1 MTHFPLLTVTLLLPL
16 AGALIISVIPKE
28 ATRLIRTA
36 ALVSTLVTFVTSLF
50 IVFHFNASVAGPQL
64 EDQARWIPQVGA
76 TLHLGVDGI
85 SLWLVLLT
93 TFLMPAS
100 VLVSAHVGEKVKAF
114 HVVLLILETSLLGV
128 FLSLDLALFYVF
140 WEAMLVPMFFLIG
153 IWGYERRRY
162 AAVKFFLYT
171 LSGSLIMLAGI
182 LFLYFTG
189 GRTFDIAAISHVHLA
204 GSTQAWLFWAFFAS
218 FAIKVPLFPLHTWLP
233 DAHTEAPTAGSVL
246 LAGVLLKM
254 GAYGFL
260 RFSIPLFPDAAHRFA
275 PVLGLLAVIGILYGG
290 AVAVVQKDLKRLVA
304 YSSVSHLG
312 FVVLG
317 IAALT
322 TTATTGSVLQM
333 VNHGLSTGALFLLVG
348 MLYDRAHTRQIADFG
363 GLAGVLPVYGGLF
376 LFVCLSSLGLPGLN
390 GFVGEFLILNGT
402 FPVLRVLAI
411 LGSGVQARSHL
422 EAISHVRKIREV
434 RAWSPTRDNLDKF
447 ANETGAV
454 ATTSPEAAI
463 RGADA
468 LLPGLRHATD
478 RAQMQTDLRKMRL
491 LHELRGLLLMERVV
505 ALGCRGVCGRPAV
518 FRFRLSKNP
527 QVPARTR
534 RDPALQVGANG
545 RSHQAVASRREIL

>member
-16 AGALIISVIPKE
+16 AGALIIGVIPKE
-28 ATRLIRTA
+28 STRLIRTA
-36 ALVSTLVTFVTSLF
+36 ALLSTLVTFVTSLF

-171 LSGSLIMLAGI
+171 LSGSLIMLVGI
-182 LFLYFTG
+182 LFLYFYG
-189 GRTFDIAAISHVHLA
+189 GRTFDIAAIGHVHLA
-204 GSTQAWLFWAFFAS
+204 RSTQAWLFWAFFAS

-363 GLAGVLPVYGGLF
+363 GLAAVLPVYGGLF

-411 LGSGVQARSHL
+411 LGSGGVVLSAIYLLWAYQRVFHGQPKVPHGERRSL
-422 EAISHVRKIREV
+422 WRDLSFRELAAVVPLLIMTLVIGVYPRPFLSRIEPSVREAIH
-434 RAWSPTRDNLDKF
+434 
-447 ANETGAV
+447 GAASA
-454 ATTSPEAAI
+454 ATPSGSSAVSGSQNAS
-463 RGADA
+463 G
-468 LLPGLRHATD
+468 HA
-478 RAQMQTDLRKMRL
+478 
-491 LHELRGLLLMERVV
+491 RVK
-505 ALGCRGVCGRPAV
+505 P
-518 FRFRLSKNP
+518 
-527 QVPARTR
+527 
-534 RDPALQVGANG
+534 
-545 RSHQAVASRREIL
+545 

>member
-1 MTHFPLLTVTLLLPL
+1 MTHFPLLTVTLALPL
-16 AGALIISVIPKE
+16 VGALLIALIPKE
-28 ATRLIRTA
+28 SLGLIRTV
-36 ALVSTLVTFVTSLF
+36 ALVSTLVTFVVSLF
-50 IVFHFNASVAGPQL
+50 IVFRFDASVAGTQL
-64 EDQARWIPQVGA
+64 EDYAPWVPQAGA
-76 TLHLGVDGI
+76 SFRLGVDGI

-100 VLVSAHVGEKVKAF
+100 VLVSHHVGERVKAF
-114 HVVLLILETSLLGV
+114 HIVLLVLEMSLLGV

-171 LSGSLIMLAGI
+171 LAGSLIMLVGI

-189 GRTFDIAAISHVHLA
+189 SHTFDISAIGQMHLA
-204 GSTQAWLFWAFFAS
+204 RSTQAWLFWAFFAS

-260 RFSIPLFPDAAHRFA
+260 RFSIPLFPDAAHRYA
-275 PVLGLLAVIGILYGG
+275 PVLGLLGVIGILYGG
-290 AVAVVQKDLKRLVA
+290 AIAVVQKDLKRLVA

-363 GLAGVLPVYGGLF
+363 GLASVLPVYGGLF

-390 GFVGEFLILNGT
+390 GFVGEFMILNGT
-402 FPVLRVLAI
+402 FPVLRILAI
-411 LGSGVQARSHL
+411 LGSGGVVLS
-422 EAISHVRKIREV
+422 AIY
-434 RAWSPTRDNLDKF
+434 
-447 ANETGAV
+447 
-454 ATTSPEAAI
+454 
-463 RGADA
+463 
-468 LLPGLRHATD
+468 LLWAY
-478 RAQMQTDLRKMRL
+478 
-491 LHELRGLLLMERVV
+491 ERVFHGPAKMPHPERKSLWKDLSVRELAAVVPLLVMTVVIGVYPRPFLSRIEPSVRQTIHDASV
-505 ALGCRGVCGRPAV
+505 AGATPGSPPGPETTARGKP
-518 FRFRLSKNP
+518 
-527 QVPARTR
+527 
-534 RDPALQVGANG
+534 
-545 RSHQAVASRREIL
+545 

>member
-1 MTHFPLLTVTLLLPL
+1 MTHFPLLTVTLALPL
-16 AGALIISVIPKE
+16 VGALLIALIPKE
-28 ATRLIRTA
+28 SLGLIRTV
-36 ALVSTLVTFVTSLF
+36 ALVSTLVTFVVSLF
-50 IVFHFNASVAGPQL
+50 IVFRFDASVVGPQL
-64 EDQARWIPQVGA
+64 KDQARWIPQAGA

-114 HVVLLILETSLLGV
+114 HIVLLVLETSLLGV

-171 LSGSLIMLAGI
+171 LAGSLIMLVGI

-189 GRTFDIAAISHVHLA
+189 SHTFDISAIGQMHLA
-204 GSTQAWLFWAFFAS
+204 RSTQAWLFWAFFAS

-260 RFSIPLFPDAAHRFA
+260 RFSIPLFPDASRRFA
-275 PVLGLLAVIGILYGG
+275 PEIAVLAIIGIVYG
-290 AVAVVQKDLKRLVA
+290 ALVAMVQVDLKRLVA

-317 IAALT
+317 IFAFHAVSIQG
-322 TTATTGSVLQM
+322 AVFQM
-333 VNHGLSTGALFLLVG
+333 LSHGISTGALFLGVG
-348 MLYDRAHTRQIADFG
+348 MLYDRRHTHLINEFG
-363 GLAGVLPVYGGLF
+363 GLVTPMPL
-376 LFVCLSSLGLPGLN
+376 
-390 GFVGEFLILNGT
+390 
-402 FPVLRVLAI
+402 LA
-411 LGSGVQARSHL
+411 
-422 EAISHVRKIREV
+422 
-434 RAWSPTRDNLDKF
+434 
-447 ANETGAV
+447 
-454 ATTSPEAAI
+454 
-463 RGADA
+463 A
-468 LLPGLRHATD
+468 LY
-478 RAQMQTDLRKMRL
+478 
-491 LHELRGLLLMERVV
+491 LLMCFVS
-505 ALGCRGVCGRPAV
+505 AG
-518 FRFRLSKNP
+518 
-527 QVPARTR
+527 
-534 RDPALQVGANG
+534 LQ
-545 RSHQAVASRREIL
+545 

>member
-16 AGALIISVIPKE
+16 AGALIIGVIPKE
-28 ATRLIRTA
+28 SVRLIRTA

-100 VLVSAHVGEKVKAF
+100 VLISAHVGEKVKAF

-171 LSGSLIMLAGI
+171 LSGSLIMLVGI
-182 LFLYFTG
+182 LFLYLSG
-189 GRTFDIAAISHVHLA
+189 GRTFDIAAISLVHLA
-204 GSTQAWLFWAFFAS
+204 RSTQAWLFWAFFAS

-275 PVLGLLAVIGILYGG
+275 PVLGILAVIGILYGG
-290 AVAVVQKDLKRLVA
+290 AIAVVQKDLKRLVA

-312 FVVLG
+312 FVILG

-363 GLAGVLPVYGGLF
+363 GLAAVLPVYGGLF
-376 LFVCLSSLGLPGLN
+376 LFTCLSSLGLPGLN

-411 LGSGVQARSHL
+411 LGSGGVVLSAIYLLWAYQRVFQGQPKVPHAERRSLWRDLSFRELAAVVPLLIMMLVIGIYPRPFLARIEPSVRQAIHG
-422 EAISHVRKIREV
+422 A
-434 RAWSPTRDNLDKF
+434 
-447 ANETGAV
+447 ANAG
-454 ATTSPEAAI
+454 PP
-463 RGADA
+463 
-468 LLPGLRHATD
+468 PGLENA
-478 RAQMQTDLRKMRL
+478 AQVRP
-491 LHELRGLLLMERVV
+491 
-505 ALGCRGVCGRPAV
+505 GVKP
-518 FRFRLSKNP
+518 
-527 QVPARTR
+527 
-534 RDPALQVGANG
+534 
-545 RSHQAVASRREIL
+545 